1 MKDMTVSK
9 ALKWIFIAAILLMI
23 PIANIVG
30 FILNL
35 LALYGA
41 GKIEKGYNT
50 AFTLSVV
57 GIVVSVLS
65 AFSGNGVFAILL
77 GIVSMIVSLGVL
89 YFVIT
94 TTNGLLKDG
103 ELVAKGEKMWMI
115 NLVCTIVSVV
125 LTVLGFLPVLASL
138 VSVMVLI
145 VEIVATILYLIY
157 LYKSSKALA

>member
-9 ALKWIFIAAILLMI
+9 ALKWLFIASILTLI

-41 GKIEKGYNT
+41 SKLQKGYHT
-50 AFTLSVV
+50 AFTLSIV
-57 GIVVSVLS
+57 GIVVSVIS
-65 AFSGNGVFAILL
+65 AFSRGAL
-77 GIVSMIVSLGVL
+77 GTIISIISTVVSLGIL

-94 TTNGLLKDG
+94 TTNSLLGDN
-103 ELVAKGEKMWMI
+103 ELVVKGEKIWKI
-115 NLVCTIVSVV
+115 NLICTIAAVV
-125 LTVLGFLPVLASL
+125 LSLLSFIPVLAGL
-138 VSVMVLI
+138 LAVVVAI
-145 VEIVATILYLIY
+145 VEIVAMILYLIY